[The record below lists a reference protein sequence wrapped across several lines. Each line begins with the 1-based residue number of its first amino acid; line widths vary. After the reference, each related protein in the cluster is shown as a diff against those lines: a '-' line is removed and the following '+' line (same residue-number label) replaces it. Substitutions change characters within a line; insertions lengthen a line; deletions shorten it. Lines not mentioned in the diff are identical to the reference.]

1 MIFVAADIHESGG
14 LDRDEI
20 KYVFRKTCERY
31 EVDPPT
37 TEEMDEFI
45 TDIGGE
51 VTFDLFAL
59 VTIPHIF
66 STGCWY

>member
-1 MIFVAADIHESGG
+1 MYLGTIVVRISNNSNEP
-14 LDRDEI
+14 
-20 KYVFRKTCERY
+20 Y
-31 EVDPPT
+31 EVNPPT